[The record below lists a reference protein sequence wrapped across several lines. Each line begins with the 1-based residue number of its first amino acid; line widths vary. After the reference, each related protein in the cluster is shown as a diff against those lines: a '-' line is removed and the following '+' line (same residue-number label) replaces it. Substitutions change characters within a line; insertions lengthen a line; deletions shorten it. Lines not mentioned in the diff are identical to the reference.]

1 MSSANPCPKD
11 GRLCSTSGST
21 SGRERDNAG
30 GTGCGTVDWR
40 WSVSEPRKL
49 EVLRAIVEDYVHSRE
64 PVGSKALV
72 ERHHLGVSSATIR
85 NDMAALEDEGLIT
98 APHTS
103 AGRIPTDKGYRLFVD
118 QISAVKPLSQA
129 ERRAIQALLEGS
141 EDLDDIL
148 DRTVRLLSHLTNQVA
163 VVQYP
168 LLSRARVRHIEFVL
182 LAPRKVLIVL
192 IADTGKVEQ
201 RVIDVG
207 QDIPDDALAELRTR
221 FLASLS
227 GTPLSLLPQLLPAV
241 VASGPPARRGPAQ
254 ALARGLEALATSSRE
269 ERMVMAGTANLA
281 RSNVDFPLSIG
292 PVLEALEEQVV
303 MLRLLSEMAEDPRG
317 VTVSIGRENPYD
329 GLAEASVVAT
339 AYGPDATAKVGVLGP
354 TRMDYPTTMAA
365 VRAVAR
371 YLSRI
376 LGP

>member
-1 MSSANPCPKD
+1 M
-11 GRLCSTSGST
+11 
-21 SGRERDNAG
+21 
-30 GTGCGTVDWR
+30 
-40 WSVSEPRKL
+40 SEPRKL

-118 QISAVKPLSQA
+118 QISAVKPLSPA

-148 DRTVRLLSHLTNQVA
+148 DRTVRLLSQLTNQVA

-182 LAPRKVLIVL
+182 LAPRKVLVVL

-207 QDIPDDALAELRTR
+207 QDIPDDAAGGAAHPFPGEPLRDAAE
-221 FLASLS
+221 
-227 GTPLSLLPQLLPAV
+227 PA
-241 VASGPPARRGPAQ
+241 AAAAARRRCRWPA
-254 ALARGLEALATSSRE
+254 ARGAEQPRRWPAAWRPWPRAAAKSAWSWPAPPTWPAPTWTSRSASAPCWRPSRN
-269 ERMVMAGTANLA
+269 RWSCSACSAKW
-281 RSNVDFPLSIG
+281 P
-292 PVLEALEEQVV
+292 Q
-303 MLRLLSEMAEDPRG
+303 DPRG

-339 AYGPDATAKVGVLGP
+339 GYGPDATAKVGVLGP